1 MKKFNAIA
9 LLLLTL
15 LVSCSKAE
23 SQNSTST
30 SETNSVDS
38 TNSWELNSAVSSQNT
53 TWNYDSTTK
62 AS

>member
-30 SETNSVDS
+30 NETNSVDS
-38 TNSWELNSAVSSQNT
+38 TNSWELNSAVSTQNT